1 MDEEIEEIPLV
12 YQINDFLYNLKIER
26 NYSENTIES
35 YRNDLMQYATFLNKY
50 EYVNDV
56 SDILDFHIER
66 FIRSLKKKNLS
77 KTSISRKISAIKSFH
92 KYFYIDEH
100 VTDVNPS
107 SQITKPK
114 RSLHL
119 PDYLTIEE
127 IDKMLDSIDTSSV
140 IGLRNKALMEILY
153 ASGMRV
159 SELCDLEINDVHL
172 NEKYIRVIGKGNKER
187 IVPIGDNAVY
197 WVRKYITD
205 SRDKIPHKPGGTLF
219 INYKGDKISR
229 QSIWKIVKK
238 IASDVG
244 IEKEIKVHTI
254 RHSVAT
260 HLLQNGVDLRFI
272 QEFLGHEDISTTQ
285 IYTHIGIEELKEKIQ
300 SLHQRRKKF

>member
-12 YQINDFLYNLKIER
+12 YQINDFLYNLRIER

-35 YRNDLMQYATFLNKY
+35 YRIDLMQYATFLNKY

-66 FIRSLKKKNLS
+66 FIRSLKKKDLS

-92 KYFYIDEH
+92 KYFYIDEK

-159 SELCDLEINDVHL
+159 SELCDLEISDVHL

-260 HLLQNGVDLRFI
+260 HLLQNGVDLRYI